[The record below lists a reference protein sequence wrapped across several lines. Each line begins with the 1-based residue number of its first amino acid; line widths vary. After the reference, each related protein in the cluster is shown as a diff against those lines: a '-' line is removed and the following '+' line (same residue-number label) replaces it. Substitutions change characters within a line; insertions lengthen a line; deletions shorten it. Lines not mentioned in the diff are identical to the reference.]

1 MVAIIAAQI
10 IAVVRAEELKCYEQI
25 QRLYDGYGWTS
36 RKYFP
41 RLQVGVFYDV
51 ARYSGSKFMFPK
63 LLLLH

>member
-1 MVAIIAAQI
+1 MVAIIAARI
-10 IAVVRAEELKCYEQI
+10 IAVLRAEELKRYEQI
-25 QRLYDGYGWTS
+25 QQLHYSCVWTS

-41 RLQVGVFYDV
+41 RLEVGVFYGV